1 MFADP
6 GTPCC
11 PRWSS
16 NQGGRRTA
24 ATTWRIAL
32 TMTAHRHGS
41 MLRWAVLAKIE
52 PGVYETHACD
62 NRRAMRRLTTIVG
75 PTASGKTTLAV
86 ELAEQI
92 DAEIIGADSRQVYR
106 RMDIGTAKPTPD
118 ERTAARHHLIDV
130 VDPDEPFS
138 LGRWLDLAKDA
149 LEEVWSRGKEPLL
162 VGGTGQYVWALL
174 EGWRVPRVPP
184 DGRLRAALPSMS
196 GIGYRE
202 VCEYLAG
209 EIDLETA
216 VERTKTGT
224 HRLARHQN
232 SWFKAGD
239 ERIRWIEAG
248 DGAVDEAVRLA
259 EEFFRKTNSMEAAR
273 GDPVR

>member
-52 PGVYETHACD
+52 PGVYDTHACD

-92 DAEIIGADSRQVYR
+92 DGEIVGADS
-106 RMDIGTAKPTPD
+106 
-118 ERTAARHHLIDV
+118 E
-130 VDPDEPFS
+130 
-138 LGRWLDLAKDA
+138 
-149 LEEVWSRGKEPLL
+149 
-162 VGGTGQYVWALL
+162 
-174 EGWRVPRVPP
+174 
-184 DGRLRAALPSMS
+184 
-196 GIGYRE
+196 
-202 VCEYLAG
+202 
-209 EIDLETA
+209 
-216 VERTKTGT
+216 
-224 HRLARHQN
+224 
-232 SWFKAGD
+232 
-239 ERIRWIEAG
+239 
-248 DGAVDEAVRLA
+248 A
-259 EEFFRKTNSMEAAR
+259 EEFVDPRNVRRVVRALEVYHATGKPFSHWRRKEPAGFESLAIGLRLGREELYRRIDQRVEGMFAGGLVDEVR
-273 GDPVR
+273 GLLAEGY

>member
-106 RMDIGTAKPTPD
+106 RMDIGTAKLTPD

-138 LGRWLDLAKDA
+138 LGRPGRRSGASAFSSGAGVVGALISPPIVPAEHLNCTRRRGRMCREPRMVRFDLALRDPTDT
-149 LEEVWSRGKEPLL
+149 RMRLL
-162 VGGTGQYVWALL
+162 LL
-174 EGWRVPRVPP
+174 DILPQDKRPW
-184 DGRLRAALPSMS
+184 AALAVAVLAVS
-196 GIGYRE
+196 
-202 VCEYLAG
+202 YLM
-209 EIDLETA
+209 L
-216 VERTKTGT
+216 
-224 HRLARHQN
+224 
-232 SWFKAGD
+232 
-239 ERIRWIEAG
+239 
-248 DGAVDEAVRLA
+248 
-259 EEFFRKTNSMEAAR
+259 
-273 GDPVR
+273 